1 MKKKGFTLIELL
13 AVIVILAIIT
23 VIAVPKVLNVIEK
36 AKESSAESSIKLAK
50 DAIKTQIASANALG
64 NSPFVKN
71 ADNCYEFDFDNQ
83 EEGNAKELK
92 LKNKEQLS
100 GKVTYCDNDSQNA
113 FVDENVSFDGI
124 TTENTNEDVI
134 ANLNKFS
141 SSEYKIKTS
150 YKFNYTG
157 VAQEFTAP
165 ENGFYK
171 VELWGA
177 GGGENNFSGTI
188 LATQGKGAYTT
199 GVTYLKKGTKL
210 YVYVGQKGNKG
221 ITTENTLNTSSFNGG
236 GAGIGSSDGD
246 DGGGAGGGATDIRL
260 VSGSWNNF
268 NSLKSRI
275 MVAGGGA
282 GGATVSGGF
291 SKVSAGSGGLIG
303 VGSSWRYFNT
313 ENSTHKFNATQT
325 SGYKFG
331 IGENAVTKDKSGGSG
346 AGGGYYGGFK
356 STDSPAGGAG
366 GGSSYIS
373 GFNGCN
379 SIDEKSTE
387 SNIIHTGDS
396 KHYSGMYFV
405 DTNIIDGISIMPSW
419 KENVDII
426 GNKENGYAKISLL
439 KKGTSTSS
447 NRKYLYKDGTTYSN
461 FSRVHSYYTVE
472 KKDKYIYTENCGI
485 KFDNKIDLT
494 NYSSVNFEVE
504 NARVANDSR
513 AETRIYINSNEPVN
527 GKMNVDA
534 TCDLDASDGIICASD
549 KSNGELKTISID
561 VSSLTGKYYIYQND
575 YNYQSTKIYRVWLE

>member
-23 VIAVPKVLNVIEK
+23 IIAVPKILNVIEK
-36 AKESSAESSIKLAK
+36 SKESSAESSIKLVK
-50 DAIKTQIASANALG
+50 DAIKTQIASGDAL
-64 NSPFVKN
+64 NDALFIKN
-71 ADNCYEFDFDNQ
+71 DNNCYEFNFDNQ
-83 EEGNAKELK
+83 KEGNAKALK
-92 LKNKEQLS
+92 LKNKDKIS
-100 GKVTYCDNDSQNA
+100 GSTLYCNGKFTDKNLKFNGTDINNENNDS
-113 FVDENVSFDGI
+113 FDL
-124 TTENTNEDVI
+124 DS
-134 ANLNKFS
+134 FS
-141 SSEYKIKTS
+141 SSEYKTKTA

-157 VAQEFTAP
+157 AAQEFTAP

-177 GGGENNFSGTI
+177 GGGENNFGGTI

-221 ITTENTLNTSSFNGG
+221 ITTKNTLNASSFNGG

-246 DGGGAGGGATDIRL
+246 DGGGSGGGATDIRL
-260 VSGSWNNF
+260 VSGSWDNF

-291 SKVSAGSGGLIG
+291 SKVSAGSGGLTG
-303 VGSSWRYFNT
+303 VGSSWRYFDT

-331 IGENAVTKDKSGGSG
+331 IGENAVTAGNAGGSG
-346 AGGGYYGGFK
+346 AGGGYYGGLK
-356 STDSPAGGAG
+356 STDSPSGGAG

-379 SIDEKSTE
+379 SIDEKSTK

-405 DTNIIDGISIMPSW
+405 EGNIINGISSMPNISN
-419 KENVDII
+419 KNLKMS
-426 GNKENGYAKISLL
+426 GNKSDGFAIISLL
-439 KKGTSTSS
+439 EKGKESDDVPVG
-447 NRKYLYKDGTTYSN
+447 KVYLYKDGIINDSVTM
-461 FSRVHSYYTVE
+461 SRVHNNYTVNY
-472 KKDKYIYTENCGI
+472 KDTYINTYNCGV
-485 KFDNKIDLT
+485 KFNEKIDLT
-494 NYSSVNFEVE
+494 KFSTINFDIE
-504 NARVANDSR
+504 N
-513 AETRIYINSNEPVN
+513 T
-527 GKMNVDA
+527 
-534 TCDLDASDGIICASD
+534 T
-549 KSNGELKTISID
+549 SNGYSRFYVGTSVDQNASCNLDGPNYYCIQDGTTDTERKTITID
-561 VSSLTGKYYIYQND
+561 ISNLSGEYYIYQND
-575 YNYQSTKIYRVWLE
+575 YINKGINIYNIWLE

>member
-23 VIAVPKVLNVIEK
+23 VIAVPKILNVIEK

-83 EEGNAKELK
+83 EKGNAKELK
-92 LKNKEQLS
+92 LKNKEKLS
-100 GKVTYCDNDSQNA
+100 GKLTYCDNDSQNA

-124 TTENTNEDVI
+124 TIENSNEDVI

-141 SSEYKIKTS
+141 SSEYKTKTT

-157 VAQEFTAP
+157 AAQEFIAP

-177 GGGENNFSGTI
+177 GGGANKFGERYLNN
-188 LATQGKGAYTT
+188 QGRGAYTT

-210 YVYVGQKGNKG
+210 YIYVGQKGTDG
-221 ITTENTLNTSSFNGG
+221 ISNAYKYTTTSFNGG
-236 GAGIGSSDGD
+236 GAGIGSSDND

-260 VSGSWNNF
+260 VSGAWNNF
-268 NSLKSRI
+268 DSLKSRI

-282 GGATVSGGF
+282 GGATVAVDF
-291 SKVSAGSGGLIG
+291 SKISAGSGGLTGI
-303 VGSSWRYFNT
+303 GSSWRYQNL

-325 SGYKFG
+325 SGYQFG
-331 IGENAVTKDKSGGSG
+331 IGENAVTAGNAGGSG

-387 SNIIHTGDS
+387 NNIIHTGNS

-405 DTNIIDGISIMPSW
+405 DTKIINGINLMPSNTDSI
-419 KENVDII
+419 KMA
-426 GNKENGYAKISLL
+426 GNKNNGFAQISLL
-439 KKGTSTSS
+439 EKGKEEKNPTNS
-447 NRKYLYKDGTTYSN
+447 KVYLYKEGIVSDFVDMG
-461 FSRVHSYYTVE
+461 RVHYNHTVE
-472 KKDKYIYTENCGI
+472 YKDTYINTRNCGI
-485 KFDNKIDLT
+485 KFENNIDLGEF
-494 NYSSVNFEVE
+494 SSLNFEIE
-504 NARVANDSR
+504 NTTADGFSR
-513 AETRIYINSNEPVN
+513 FYI
-527 GKMNVDA
+527 G
-534 TCDLDASDGIICASD
+534 
-549 KSNGELKTISID
+549 KTINVNAPCNLNGPD
-561 VSSLTGKYYIYQND
+561 YYCIEDNSTDTTKKTITMDISKIKGIYNIYQND
-575 YNYQSTKIYRVWLE
+575 YNYKGIKIYRVWLE

>member
-23 VIAVPKVLNVIEK
+23 VIAVPKILNVIEK

-83 EEGNAKELK
+83 KEGNAKELK

-100 GKVTYCDNDSQNA
+100 GSTVYCAGKFNDNDLKFNNTDINNESN
-113 FVDENVSFDGI
+113 DSYDLDSF
-124 TTENTNEDVI
+124 
-134 ANLNKFS
+134 K
-141 SSEYKIKTS
+141 SSEYVVKKSTI
-150 YKFNYTG
+150 FNYTG
-157 VAQEFTAP
+157 KYETYIAP

-177 GGGENNFSGTI
+177 SGGANKFGKGENYLSN
-188 LATQGKGAYTT
+188 QGRGAYTT
-199 GVTYLKKGTKL
+199 GVTYLKKDTKL
-210 YVYVGQKGNKG
+210 YVYVGQKGANG
-221 ITTENTLNTSSFNGG
+221 ISTANTLNSASFNGG
-236 GAGIGSSDGD
+236 GAGIGSSDND

-260 VSGSWNNF
+260 VSGAWNNF
-268 NSLKSRI
+268 DSLKSRI

-282 GGATVSGGF
+282 GGATVAVDF
-291 SKVSAGSGGLIG
+291 SKISAGSGGLTGI
-303 VGSSWRYFNT
+303 GSSWRYQNL

-325 SGYKFG
+325 SGYQFG
-331 IGENAVTKDKSGGSG
+331 IGENAVTAGNAGGSG

-461 FSRVHSYYTVE
+461 FSRVHSYSTVE

-575 YNYQSTKIYRVWLE
+575 YNYQSTNIYRIWLEKK